1 VAGALTERDFVAK
14 LERAGFEE
22 VEVVER
28 RALGLEDVALY
39 PLFTDELIALMREL
53 IPAHRQQRVAVAVVV
68 RASLARNE
76 PARS

>member
-14 LERAGFEE
+14 LERAGFEH

-28 RALGLEDVALY
+28 RALGIDEVALY
-39 PLFTDELIALMREL
+39 PLFTGELIALMREL
-53 IPAHRQQRVAVAVVV
+53 IPAHRQKRVAVAVVV
-68 RASLARNE
+68 RARLARNE